1 MSRRSSKRESK
12 TLNEVNVLEIIFV
25 VDESTFSVS
34 RTAEVK
40 KLIAQMIE
48 LAHKRGRPTKS
59 NLEGFENAA

>member
-25 VDESTFSVS
+25 ADESTFSVS